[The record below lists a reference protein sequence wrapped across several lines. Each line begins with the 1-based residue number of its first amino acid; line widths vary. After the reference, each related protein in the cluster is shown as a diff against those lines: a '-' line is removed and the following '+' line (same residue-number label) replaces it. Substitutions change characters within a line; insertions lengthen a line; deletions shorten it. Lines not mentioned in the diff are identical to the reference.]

1 MKLFYRYRNYI
12 DNNDRTCLSLE
23 TYRLVRE
30 TRCYYMVKELVFFP
44 SRNEWGA
51 GGKEIRVP
59 KDSKRA
65 KRISHT
71 KRDAWN
77 GFLIRQQ
84 RRVLYAELNLKLAKD
99 SIKYIKKNSPPDARV
114 TELKKRLF
122 EL

>member
-12 DNNDRTCLSLE
+12 DNSDRTCILLE

-30 TRCYYMVKELVFFP
+30 TKCYYIVIPEFLG
-44 SRNEWGA
+44 SSNR
-51 GGKEIRVP
+51 EIRVP
-59 KDSKRA
+59 KDAKRA

-71 KRDAWN
+71 KQDAWN

-84 RRVLYAELNLKLAKD
+84 RRVMYAELNLKLAKD
-99 SIKYIKKNSPPDARV
+99 SIRYIKKNLPQDDNITV
-114 TELKKRLF
+114 IKKRLF

>member
-12 DNNDRTCLSLE
+12 DDSDRTCIELE

-30 TRCYYMVKELVFFP
+30 TKCYYMVRQVLFGSYV
-44 SRNEWGA
+44 
-51 GGKEIRVP
+51 GKEIRVP
-59 KDSKRA
+59 KDPKRA

-71 KRDAWN
+71 KQDAWN

-84 RRVLYAELNLKLAKD
+84 CRAMYAEWNMKLAKD
-99 SIKYIKKNSPPDARV
+99 SIRYIKKNIPPCDKI
-114 TELKKRLF
+114 TIIKKRLF

>member
-12 DNNDRTCLSLE
+12 DNNDKTCILLE

-30 TRCYYMVKELVFFP
+30 TKCYYMVEEEYHFGI
-44 SRNEWGA
+44 R
-51 GGKEIRVP
+51 EIRVP
-59 KDSKRA
+59 KDPKRA

-71 KRDAWN
+71 KQDAWN

-84 RRVLYAELNLKLAKD
+84 RRVMYAELNLKLAKD